1 MIYSEN
7 DLIIP
12 SLNYLFLDKETGL
25 KTSELIILLSNELE
39 ISGHDA
45 KILRGRNDTYF
56 SQKVRNLVSHRT
68 LESKGLATYA
78 KFGRDGLH
86 KITDKGE
93 KYLIENIGNFN
104 FILEN
109 KFSEEQRKKI
119 IDKDYSNLVIEEGF
133 IRFNQVK
140 IKARSRKLVE
150 IAKRHYIRDGKL
162 FCSACNFNFEKFY
175 GEVGKGYI
183 EIHHLKPIFAYEDK
197 LEQSLNEALKNV
209 APVCS
214 NCHRVIH
221 RSNDQLLS
229 IPSLQKI
236 IKEYGDYDR

>member
-1 MIYSEN
+1 MLYSEN

-12 SLNYLFLDKETGL
+12 TLSYLSQNKECGL
-25 KTSELIILLSNELE
+25 RTSQLIALLSQELE
-39 ISGHDA
+39 ISGKDA
-45 KILRGRNDTYF
+45 KIIAKRKDTYF

-68 LESKGLATYA
+68 LEKKGLASYA
-78 KFGRDGLH
+78 SIGRDGLH
-86 KITDKGE
+86 KITNKGE
-93 KYLIENIGNFN
+93 KYLIENISNFN
-104 FILEN
+104 FILDN

-119 IDKDYSNLVIEEGF
+119 IDKDYSNLVVEEGF

-140 IKARSRKLVE
+140 TKARSRKLVE
-150 IAKRHYIRDGKL
+150 IAKRHYMRDGNL

-236 IKEYGDYDR
+236 IKEYGDYGR